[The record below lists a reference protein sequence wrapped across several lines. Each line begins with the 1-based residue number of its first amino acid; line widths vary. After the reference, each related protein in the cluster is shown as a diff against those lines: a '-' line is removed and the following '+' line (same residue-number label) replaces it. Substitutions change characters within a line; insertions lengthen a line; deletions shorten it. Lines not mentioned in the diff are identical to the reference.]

1 MKQYFLL
8 FFSLICLSS
17 QAEDLQ
23 INEIMSS
30 NIDCYFVDHDF
41 PDSWIELYN
50 PTNTTI
56 DLYHYYLGTN
66 LDLTKA
72 YRFTTHKNIS
82 AQSYLVISC
91 DKQGS
96 KLHTDFNLN
105 TSEEGQLYLF
115 NPDGTLI
122 DQLAYPEMIMPNV
135 AYGRKTKNSDEWG
148 WEITPTPTKSNTG
161 KLTNIFL
168 PQPVFSREGQIA
180 SESFTLK
187 LSLPQNTL
195 PEDTKIYYTV
205 DGSEPTTA
213 SASGKAVSLTIS
225 KSTTV
230 RAKLI
235 SAEAISGQS
244 TTHSY
249 IFHKRKTSLPIV
261 SIVTDESYLYSDDK
275 GILSSNIT
283 DGQENYTYD
292 WRRPINIEYFDNK
305 SGSSADINQ
314 ICETAVSGQNSRKY
328 LQKSLKV
335 YAKKRFGKS
344 KLKHKYFW
352 TEKTNVKSVKSLV
365 LRNGGNN
372 ADHARIND
380 AFVQKLFGSNCP
392 NLDYQA
398 YSPVITFINGQYR
411 GLYELRE
418 RSNDDYVE
426 SNYPEIKDY
435 YMATEA
441 SLLSSDT
448 ERKNNTFKELYNL
461 YTNNN
466 TKYDQL
472 AAFIDIDNFRDALIA
487 EIFATNHDFP
497 HNNISIWRPEGGKWR
512 WILKDLDFFA
522 ALSTTPAS
530 FDMIKYLTGT
540 ANQTDEEYS
549 FATRANTKQAAKLYK
564 KMLSMP
570 DFYNNFIDAFSVYL
584 GDFLKPQY
592 SLALLESMQEEI
604 EDEIEDTFSTYN
616 WHTTQFYSK
625 LNRLKTYTKERPRYI
640 YQHLADYYSLGTVIP
655 MSINTQGNK
664 ICMNENKLQ
673 TSYFDGAYFSDRKL
687 RLNSE
692 SYALGWKM
700 VTYRRD
706 NKNKMVKNS
715 TEFTFEQSDITLEL
729 KNYANCD
736 SVVFSL
742 ISIDPGT
749 ITHTITIR
757 EAGWATLCVPFSF
770 QIPSGMKVYTAQN
783 IDVNSQCLILEPV
796 TTSVANKPYLV
807 NGKAGN
813 YTISGNYTA
822 STNPLTNGLLVGTT
836 ADTYAPINT
845 YVLQYIDNTIG
856 FFHVSKENKIL
867 IPALHAYL
875 TSGNIEQQGP
885 IRIPAETETN
895 TIHNITNK
903 NNISNIRYSLF
914 GLPCDETSSGFK
926 ISQQIDGTFRVE
938 YE

>member
-1 MKQYFLL
+1 MKHYILL
-8 FFSLICLSS
+8 FFSLICISLR
-17 QAEDLQ
+17 AEDLLL
-23 INEIMSS
+23 NEIMPS

-41 PDSWIELYN
+41 PDSWVELYN

-56 DLYHYYLGTN
+56 DLYHYYLGTKA
-66 LDLTKA
+66 DMTKA
-72 YRFTTHKNIS
+72 YRFTTHKTIS
-82 AQSYLVISC
+82 AKSYLVIPC
-91 DKQGS
+91 DKLS
-96 KLHTDFNLN
+96 NKLHTDFNLN

-115 NPDGTLI
+115 SSDGTLI
-122 DQLAYPEMIMPNV
+122 DQLVYPEMIIPNV
-135 AYGRKTKNSDEWG
+135 AYGRKTKDSDEWG
-148 WEITPTPTKSNTG
+148 WEITPTPAKSNTG
-161 KLTNIFL
+161 KLTTAFL

-180 SESFTLK
+180 NESFTLK
-187 LSLPQNTL
+187 LSLPQEAL

-205 DGSEPTTA
+205 DGSEPTTT
-213 SASGKAVSLTIS
+213 STSGKAISLTINQT
-225 KSTTV
+225 TTV

-235 SAEAISGQS
+235 SEEAISGRA

-249 IFHKRKTSLPIV
+249 IFHKRKTTLPIV
-261 SIVTDESYLYSDDK
+261 SIATEESFLYGDDT
-275 GILSSNIT
+275 GILSSNTT
-283 DGQENYTYD
+283 DGQENYKYD
-292 WRRPINIEYFDNK
+292 WRRPINFEYFANK
-305 SGSSADINQ
+305 TSSSAAINQ

-380 AFVQKLFGSNCP
+380 AFVQKLFGLNCP

-398 YSPVITFINGQYR
+398 YSPVIAFINGKYR

-418 RSNDDYVE
+418 RSNDDYVD
-426 SNYPEIKDY
+426 SNYPEITDY

-466 TKYDQL
+466 TKYEHL
-472 AAFIDIDNFRDALIA
+472 AALIDIDNFRDALIA
-487 EIFATNHDFP
+487 EIFATNHDYP
-497 HNNISIWRPEGGKWR
+497 HNNISMWRPEGGKWR

-522 ALSTTPAS
+522 ATSTTLAS

-540 ANQTDEEYS
+540 AKTTDYEYS
-549 FATRANTKQAAKLYK
+549 FATRTNTKQAAKLYK

-570 DFYNNFIDAFSVYL
+570 DFYNNFLDAFSVYL

-616 WHTTQFYSK
+616 WYSAQFYSK

-655 MSINTQGNK
+655 MSINPLGNE
-664 ICMNENKLQ
+664 IRMNGNKLQ

-687 RLNSE
+687 RLNSD
-692 SYALGWKM
+692 SYTLGWKM

-706 NKNKMVKNS
+706 NKNKMVKNP
-715 TEFTFEQSDITLEL
+715 TEFTFEQSAITLEL

-736 SVVFSL
+736 SAVFSL

-749 ITHTITIR
+749 ITHTISIG

-770 QIPSGMKVYTAQN
+770 QIPSGINVFTAQN
-783 IDVNSQCLILEPV
+783 IDVNSQCLLLEPV
-796 TTSVANKPYLV
+796 TTSVANKPYLI

-813 YTISGNYTA
+813 YTISGNYSA
-822 STNPLTNGLLVGTT
+822 SNNPLTNGLLIGTIK
-836 ADTYAPINT
+836 DTYAPANT
-845 YVLQYIDNTIG
+845 YVLQCKDNTIG
-856 FFHVSKENKIL
+856 FFHVSKDNSIF
-867 IPALHAYL
+867 IPAFHAYL
-875 TSGNIEQQGP
+875 ATDNIEKQGP
-885 IRIPAETETN
+885 IHIPAEEN
-895 TIHNITNK
+895 TIHNIKND
-903 NNISNIRYSLF
+903 NNISRIRFSLF
-914 GLPCDETSSGFK
+914 GLPCDKTSSGFK
-926 ISQQIDGTFRVE
+926 ISQQKDGSFRVE